1 MADGWRR
8 LLEEESEHQWLTLAM
23 FTAFVVVGA
32 FAINATEHFVGD
44 RIAQVDALHKGAL
57 VVHIEYHDDGE
68 SYTSLVFSPSEGYH
82 LFTEF
87 ADGANAEVY
96 TQQRNDLGGQV
107 NFMKAMPNGEILLS
121 VEPNRVVGLL
131 DNMHI
136 TYDYTNIEENFTVL
150 DVADFASDEGTHRL
164 MLTQEGSRTSLR
176 GVHNGVPTAAMSM
189 SANVLWHHVEAH
201 SEGLWVA
208 IGTYT
213 GGAGEDD
220 SSPATPDPRPA
231 LGWILWDGGNAR
243 PEVESSN
250 MELSGMFHGFASTGD
265 ELVVG
270 GTVSS
275 LVIGADRTVRTLN
288 APSAH
293 IVADNEGTVWFIGPM
308 GSTNLATYDGN
319 LNVHKLSRHV
329 PVDVS
334 DAGVQGDLIQVHGS
348 DGNGNPIQWSIDVK
362 ANGSIESG
370 RGFLNLLFL
379 LGGSVVLVM
388 MLQHAL
394 QQLRRA
400 S

>member
-1 MADGWRR
+1 
-8 LLEEESEHQWLTLAM
+8 
-23 FTAFVVVGA
+23 
-32 FAINATEHFVGD
+32 
-44 RIAQVDALHKGAL
+44 
-57 VVHIEYHDDGE
+57 
-68 SYTSLVFSPSEGYH
+68 
-82 LFTEF
+82 
-87 ADGANAEVY
+87 
-96 TQQRNDLGGQV
+96 
-107 NFMKAMPNGEILLS
+107 
-121 VEPNRVVGLL
+121 
-131 DNMHI
+131 
-136 TYDYTNIEENFTVL
+136 
-150 DVADFASDEGTHRL
+150 
-164 MLTQEGSRTSLR
+164 
-176 GVHNGVPTAAMSM
+176 MSM
-189 SANVLWHHVEAH
+189 SAGVLWHHVEAH

-213 GGAGEDD
+213 NGTGVDD

-231 LGWILWDGGNAR
+231 LGWILWDGGNAT
-243 PEVESSN
+243 PEHQSSI
-250 MELSGMFHGFASTGD
+250 MEHSGMFHGFASTGD

-293 IVADNEGTVWFIGPM
+293 VVADNEGTVWFIGPM

-319 LNVHKLSRHV
+319 LNVNKLSRHV

-334 DAGVQGDLIQVHGS
+334 DAGVQGDLVQVHGS